1 VKWERDSMS
10 ETSGLRDEVF
20 SRHRGPIT
28 CVAAIPG
35 TRRAVTSGYDGAV
48 GVVNLDTGRIGLLG
62 YHEHLVNRIAVNPS
76 GTLAAS
82 CGSDYSIMLWD
93 LQRGGLARVL
103 HGHADDVEDFAFAND
118 GCGISVSR
126 DWRVLVWDLDT
137 GAIVRVLD
145 GHERDVLSVAC
156 QGGRVYTSGDD
167 MTLRVWDLA
176 SGKLKRLWGPFKH
189 ETDSCAVDPIRG
201 RAILGCDDGALRVFE
216 IDSGEL
222 LKEIPAHASG
232 IKRVA
237 ASPSTGAL
245 LSAAYDQRVLVW
257 NPETFELERE
267 LERRAA
273 TWERSLNW
281 SSDGSTILAGTF
293 AGTVL
298 AWDAADGRCIAEAGA
313 DGRGNACLND
323 VSANARGDIVTVS
336 DDGMLRLGRLT
347 AREARWMPER
357 VPDSGSVLM
366 NAVTLDDEF
375 GRVISGA
382 HDHRLRIWR
391 LADGS
396 LQDEISIALGEGPIN
411 SVRVSH
417 QDGSRGDAFVACY
430 SGAVVRVDRNGS
442 IRHRFTAHDGAVK
455 SLRLHPRQPFGVSG
469 AADGTLLSWRFDGT
483 PLQRFPGHM
492 SIVDD
497 LDIDPSGRR
506 VASAGRD
513 FTVKLHDLESG
524 RLLESFSLG
533 RKSPKGVCFFDDN
546 TVVVTNYWG
555 ELFRL
560 DIASGEMIHAQIAE
574 NGISA
579 AVRCGEYLAAT
590 SYDGAIYL
598 VDPRDLSVVNS
609 LRVMWQRLRAPS
621 WAPARRASRALEP
634 AAA

>member
-1 VKWERDSMS
+1 MS
-10 ETSGLRDEVF
+10 ESRGSADGSF

-35 TRRAVTSGYDGAV
+35 TRRALTSGYDGAV
-48 GVVNLDTGRIGLLG
+48 GMVNLDSGRIELVG
-62 YHEHLVNRIAVNPS
+62 YHDHLVNRIAVNSS

-82 CGSDYSIMLWD
+82 CGSDYNVLLWD
-93 LQRGGLARVL
+93 LRRCELAQVL
-103 HGHADDVEDFAFAND
+103 YGHADDVEDFAFA
-118 GCGISVSR
+118 GGKLGVSVSR
-126 DWRVLVWDLDT
+126 DWRVLVWDLET
-137 GAIVRVLD
+137 GAIVRALD
-145 GHERDVLSVAC
+145 GHERDVLSVVC
-156 QGGRVYTSGDD
+156 QDGRVYTSGDD

-176 SGKLKRLWGPFKH
+176 TGQLKRLWGPFKH

-216 IDSGEL
+216 IASGAL

-237 ASPSTGAL
+237 TSPSTGAL
-245 LSAAYDQRVLVW
+245 VSAAYDQRVLVW
-257 NPETFELERE
+257 NPETFALERE
-267 LERRAA
+267 LERKAA

-281 SSDGSTILAGTF
+281 SSDGHSILAGTF

-298 AWDAADGRCIAEAGA
+298 EWDATSGRCTGEAGA
-313 DGRGNACLND
+313 DGHGNACLND
-323 VSANARGDIVTVS
+323 VSANARGDVVTVS
-336 DDGMLRLGRLT
+336 DDGLVRLGRLT
-347 AREARWMPER
+347 ASEALWTSER
-357 VPDSGSVLM
+357 VPDAGCVLM

-375 GRVISGA
+375 GRAISGA

-391 LADGS
+391 RADGC
-396 LQDEISIALGEGPIN
+396 LRDEISIALGEGPIN

-417 QDGSRGDAFVACY
+417 QAGTEGEAFVACY
-430 SGAVVRVDRNGS
+430 SGAIVRVDREGA
-442 IRHRFTAHDGAVK
+442 IRHKFVAHDGAVK
-455 SLRLHPRQPFGVSG
+455 ALRLHPRQPLGVSG
-469 AADGTLLSWRFDGT
+469 AADGTLASWRFDGS

-497 LDIDPSGRR
+497 LDIDPAGSR

-524 RLLESFSLG
+524 RLLESYSVG

-560 DIASGEMIHAQIAE
+560 DISSGEMIHAQIAE

-579 AVRCGEYLAAT
+579 AVRCGEFLAAT

-609 LRVMWQRLRAPS
+609 LRVMRQRLHAPS
-621 WAPARRASRALEP
+621 WAPRRAANK
-634 AAA
+634 AAAAMSP

>member
-1 VKWERDSMS
+1 MS
-10 ETSGLRDEVF
+10 ESRGSGDESF

-35 TRRAVTSGYDGAV
+35 TRRALTSGYDGAV
-48 GVVNLDTGRIGLLG
+48 GMVDLDTGRIELVG
-62 YHEHLVNRIAVNPS
+62 YHDHLVNRIAVNGD

-82 CGSDYSIMLWD
+82 CGSDYNVLLWD
-93 LQRGGLARVL
+93 LRRGELARVL
-103 HGHADDVEDFAFAND
+103 YGHADDVEDFAFA
-118 GCGISVSR
+118 GGRFGVSVSR
-126 DWRVLVWDLDT
+126 DWRVLVWDLET
-137 GAIVRVLD
+137 GAIVRALD

-156 QGGRVYTSGDD
+156 QDGRVYTSGDD

-176 SGKLKRLWGPFKH
+176 SGQLRRRWGPFQH

-216 IDSGEL
+216 IASGAL

-237 ASPSTGAL
+237 TSPSTGAL

-257 NPETFELERE
+257 NPETFALERE
-267 LERRAA
+267 LERRTA

-281 SSDGSTILAGTF
+281 SSDGQSILAGTF

-298 AWDAADGRCIAEAGA
+298 EWDATSGRCTAEAGA

-323 VSANARGDIVTVS
+323 VSANARGDIVAVS
-336 DDGMLRLGRLT
+336 DDGVVRLGRLT
-347 AREARWMPER
+347 ASEARWTSER
-357 VPDSGSVLM
+357 VPDGGSVLM

-382 HDHRLRIWR
+382 HDHRLRIWKR
-391 LADGS
+391 ADGS
-396 LQDEISIALGEGPIN
+396 LRDEISIALGEGPIN

-417 QDGSRGDAFVACY
+417 QAGTEGEAFVACY
-430 SGAVVRVDRNGS
+430 SGAIVRVDQQGA
-442 IRHRFTAHDGAVK
+442 IRHKFAAHDGAVK

-469 AADGTLLSWRFDGT
+469 AADGTLASWRFDGV

-497 LDIDPSGRR
+497 LDIDPAGRR
-506 VASAGRD
+506 VASVGRD

-524 RLLESFSLG
+524 RLLESYSLG
-533 RKSPKGVCFFDDN
+533 RKSPKGVCFFDDD

-579 AVRCGEYLAAT
+579 AVRCGEFLAAT

-598 VDPRDLSVVNS
+598 VDPRDLSVVNT
-609 LRVMWQRLRAPS
+609 LRVMRQRLHAPS
-621 WAPARRASRALEP
+621 WAPRRTANTAI
-634 AAA
+634 AAMSP

>member
-1 VKWERDSMS
+1 MT
-10 ETSGLRDEVF
+10 ETRAQGDPF

-48 GVVNLDTGRIGLLG
+48 GMVDLDAGRIHLVG
-62 YHEHLVNRIAVNPS
+62 YHDHLVNRIAVSPS
-76 GTLAAS
+76 GALAAS
-82 CGSDYSIMLWD
+82 CGSDYKILLWD
-93 LQRGGLARVL
+93 LRRGELARVL
-103 HGHADDVEDFAFAND
+103 HGHADDVEDFAFAGD
-118 GCGISVSR
+118 RLGVSVSR
-126 DWRVLVWDLDT
+126 DWRVLVWDLDS

-145 GHERDVLSVAC
+145 GHERDVLAVAC
-156 QGGRVYTSGDD
+156 EGGRIYTSGDD

-176 SGKLKRLWGPFKH
+176 TGRQERVWGPFRR

-216 IDSGEL
+216 IGSGAL

-237 ASPSTGAL
+237 TSPSTGAL

-257 NPETFELERE
+257 NPQTFALERE
-267 LERRAA
+267 LESRAT

-281 SSDGSTILAGTF
+281 SADGRSILAGTF
-293 AGTVL
+293 TGTVL
-298 AWDAADGRCIAEAGA
+298 EWDAANGRCRAEAGA
-313 DGRGNACLND
+313 DGRGNACLNN

-336 DDGMLRLGRLT
+336 DDGVVRLGRLSPG
-347 AREARWMPER
+347 EARWTCER
-357 VPDSGSVLM
+357 VPDSGCVLM

-375 GRVISGA
+375 ERVISGA

-391 LADGS
+391 RVDGG
-396 LQDEISIALGEGPIN
+396 LRDERAVELGQGPIN

-417 QDGSRGDAFVACY
+417 QAGTEGEAFVACY
-430 SGAVVRVDRNGS
+430 SGAIVRVDRQGQ
-442 IRHRFTAHDGAVK
+442 IRHRFAAHNGAVK
-455 SLRLHPRQPFGVSG
+455 SLRLHPRQAFGVSG
-469 AADGTLLSWRFDGT
+469 CADGTLASWRFDGT

-492 SIVDD
+492 AIVDD
-497 LDIDPSGRR
+497 LDIDPAGRR

-513 FTVKLHDLESG
+513 FSLKLHDLDSG
-524 RLLESFSLG
+524 RLLESFALG
-533 RKSPKGVCFFDDN
+533 RKSPKGVCFFDDD

-560 DIASGEMIHAQIAE
+560 DIPSGGLIHAQIAE

-579 AVRCGEYLAAT
+579 AVRCGNFLAAT

-598 VDPRDLSVVNS
+598 VDPRDLSVVNV
-609 LRVMWQRLRAPS
+609 LRVMRQRVHAPTWAAPRATD
-621 WAPARRASRALEP
+621 RALQQ
-634 AAA
+634 A

>member
-1 VKWERDSMS
+1 MS
-10 ETSGLRDEVF
+10 QSRGPRAELF

-48 GVVNLDTGRIGLLG
+48 GMVDLDTGRIELVG
-62 YHEHLVNRIAVNPS
+62 YHDHLVNRIAVNGS

-82 CGSDYSIMLWD
+82 CGSDYNIVLWD
-93 LQRGGLARVL
+93 LRRGERARVL
-103 HGHADDVEDFAFAND
+103 YGHADDVEDFAFAGD
-118 GCGISVSR
+118 RLGVSVSR
-126 DWRVLVWDLDT
+126 DWRVLVWDLET
-137 GAIVRVLD
+137 GAIVRALD

-156 QGGRVYTSGDD
+156 EDGLVYTSGDD

-176 SGKLKRLWGPFKH
+176 SGQLKRLWGPFRH

-216 IDSGEL
+216 IASGAL

-237 ASPSTGAL
+237 ASPRTGAL

-257 NPETFELERE
+257 NPETFELELE

-281 SSDGSTILAGTF
+281 SSDGRSILAGTF

-298 AWDAADGRCIAEAGA
+298 AWDATNGRCTAEAGA

-323 VSANARGDIVTVS
+323 VGANARGDFVTVS
-336 DDGMLRLGRLT
+336 DDGLVRLGWLT
-347 AREARWMPER
+347 ASEARWTCER
-357 VPDSGSVLM
+357 VPDGGSVLM

-382 HDHRLRIWR
+382 HDHRLRLWR
-391 LADGS
+391 RAADGS
-396 LQDEISIALGEGPIN
+396 LQDEISLALGEGPIN

-417 QDGSRGDAFVACY
+417 QPGSAGDAFVACY
-430 SGAVVRVDRNGS
+430 SGAVVRVDKHGAVRQ
-442 IRHRFTAHDGAVK
+442 RFAAHDGAVK

-469 AADGTLLSWRFDGT
+469 AADGSLASWRFDGT

-497 LDIDPSGRR
+497 LDIDPAGSR

-524 RLLESFSLG
+524 RLLESYSLG

-560 DIASGEMIHAQIAE
+560 DILSGEMIHAQIAE

-579 AVRCGEYLAAT
+579 AVRCGEFLAAT

-598 VDPRDLSVVNS
+598 VDPRDLSVVNT
-609 LRVMWQRLRAPS
+609 LRVMWQRLHAPS
-621 WAPARRASRALEP
+621 WARSRPVNRATAPALP
-634 AAA
+634 

>member
-1 VKWERDSMS
+1 MNPSM
-10 ETSGLRDEVF
+10 TSDDKAF
-20 SRHRGPIT
+20 TRHRGPIT

-48 GVVNLDTGRIGLLG
+48 GTVDLDTGRIELVG
-62 YHEHLVNRIAVNPS
+62 YHDHLVNRIAVNQS

-82 CGSDYSIMLWD
+82 CGSDYDILLWD
-93 LQRGGLARVL
+93 LRRGTLARVL
-103 HGHADDVEDFAFAND
+103 HGHSDDVEDFAFAGD
-118 GCGISVSR
+118 RCGISVSR

-145 GHERDVLSVAC
+145 GHERDVLSVC
-156 QGGRVYTSGDD
+156 CEGGFVYTSGDD

-216 IDSGEL
+216 IATGAL

-237 ASPSTGAL
+237 ASPTTGAL

-257 NPETFELERE
+257 NPETFELQQE
-267 LERRAA
+267 LERRPA

-281 SSDGSTILAGTF
+281 SSDGRSILAGTF
-293 AGTVL
+293 TGTVL
-298 AWDAADGRCIAEAGA
+298 AWDAASGRCTTEAGA
-313 DGRGNACLND
+313 DGRGNACLNEI
-323 VSANARGDIVTVS
+323 SANARGDIVTVS
-336 DDGMLRLGRLT
+336 DDGIVRLGRLT
-347 AREARWMPER
+347 AGEARWTSER
-357 VPDSGSVLM
+357 VPDDGAVLM

-375 GRVISGA
+375 GRALSGA
-382 HDHRLRIWR
+382 HDHRLRIWKR
-391 LADGS
+391 AEGALR
-396 LQDEISIALGEGPIN
+396 DEIALALGEGPIN

-417 QDGSRGDAFVACY
+417 QPGSAGDAFVACY
-430 SGAVVRVDRNGS
+430 SGAIVRVDRHGA
-442 IRHRFTAHDGAVK
+442 IRHKFAAHDGAVK
-455 SLRLHPRQPFGVSG
+455 SLRLHPSEPVGVSG
-469 AADGTLLSWRFDGT
+469 AADGSLLSWRFDGT

-497 LDIDPSGRR
+497 LDIDPGGRT

-513 FTVKLHDLESG
+513 FTLKLHDLTTG
-524 RLLESFSLG
+524 RLLESVSLG
-533 RKSPKGVCFFDDN
+533 RKSPKGVCFFDDD

-560 DIASGEMIHAQIAE
+560 DIPSGELIHAQIAE
-574 NGISA
+574 NGISG
-579 AVRCGEYLAAT
+579 AVRCGAYLAAT
-590 SYDGAIYL
+590 SYDGAVYL
-598 VDPRDLSVVNS
+598 VDPRDLSVVNT
-609 LRVMWQRLRAPS
+609 LRAMWQRLHAPS
-621 WAPARRASRALEP
+621 WARARPVSRAMEP
-634 AAA
+634 AVA

>member
-1 VKWERDSMS
+1 MSESRDSAQAA
-10 ETSGLRDEVF
+10 F

-35 TRRAVTSGYDGAV
+35 TRQVVTSGYDGAV
-48 GVVNLDTGRIGLLG
+48 GMVDLASGRITLVG
-62 YHEHLVNRIAVNPS
+62 YHDHLVNRISVNPS

-82 CGSDYSIMLWD
+82 CGSDYKIFVWD
-93 LQRGGLARVL
+93 LRRGALARVL
-103 HGHADDVEDFAFAND
+103 HGHADDVEDFAFAGD
-118 GCGISVSR
+118 RLGVSVSR

-145 GHERDVLSVAC
+145 GHERDVLSVSF
-156 QGGRVYTSGDD
+156 QDGHIYTSGDD

-176 SGKLKRLWGPFKH
+176 TGRVQRVWGPFKH

-216 IDSGEL
+216 IASGAL
-222 LKEIPAHASG
+222 VKEIPAHASG

-257 NPETFELERE
+257 NPETFALERE
-267 LERRAA
+267 LEARPA

-281 SSDGSTILAGTF
+281 SSDGRTILAGTF
-293 AGTVL
+293 NGTVL
-298 AWDAADGRCIAEAGA
+298 EWDALTGRCGAEVGA

-336 DDGMLRLGRLT
+336 DDGLVRMGRLT
-347 AREARWMPER
+347 ASEARWTSQR
-357 VPDSGSVLM
+357 VPDGGCVLM
-366 NAVTLDDEF
+366 NAVTLDDQSP
-375 GRVISGA
+375 RVISGA
-382 HDHRLRIWR
+382 HDHRLRIWQR
-391 LADGS
+391 VDGS
-396 LQDEISIALGEGPIN
+396 LRDERSIALGEGPVN
-411 SVRVSH
+411 SIRVTH
-417 QDGSRGDAFVACY
+417 QAGYEGDAFVACY
-430 SGAVVRVDRNGS
+430 SGAVVRVDRQGQV
-442 IRHRFTAHDGAVK
+442 RHKFPAHDGAVK
-455 SLRLHPRQPFGVSG
+455 SLRLHPRQPIGVSG
-469 AADGTLLSWRFDGT
+469 AADGSLVSWRFDGT

-497 LDIDPSGRR
+497 VDIDPAGRS
-506 VASAGRD
+506 VASVGRD
-513 FTVKLHDLESG
+513 FSLKLHDLESG

-533 RKSPKGVCFFDDN
+533 RKSPKGVCFFDDS

-560 DIASGEMIHAQIAE
+560 DVASGEIIHAQIAE

-579 AVRCGEYLAAT
+579 AVRCGEFLAAT

-598 VDPRDLSVVNS
+598 VDPRDLSLVNT
-609 LRVMWQRLRAPS
+609 LRVMWQRVHAPS
-621 WAPARRASRALEP
+621 WAPARPEVQVLAHASA
-634 AAA
+634 